1 MVSGFC
7 WRCAVETID
16 GASFCHCCGAP
27 LAAQPQPK
35 TRPISDPSL
44 SQASPEPGL
53 EVALPNLIADRLG
66 TTVRNLL
73 GRFKTTGWRY
83 QGLTDIGCYECD
95 TDYHVF
101 RKPYTTSKG
110 GYEYWA
116 IVCTQCRTC
125 VGIDVMDAKTTR
137 MFREWA
143 SSLTS
148 QKSARGGTKG
158 HGQHQKPHNSDSES
172 EPSHGATHADVGQK
186 GSRPGFSPTDEQIA
200 IIEGAKHDTDIAVE
214 ALAGTGK
221 TTTLKLLADSKVGL
235 TGTYVAFNRSIVDEA
250 RAKFPSRV
258 RCSTAH
264 GLAYQAIGREYASR
278 LQSTQRLS
286 FKQIAAWLE
295 AGAFGFKSSISNHV
309 LDPAQMAQH
318 AQATVRNFC
327 KSIDS
332 EISAKHVKIP
342 VIIGAHSPNAKAFAR
357 AVVPLA
363 KKIWAD
369 LLLDQGFMKFAHDH
383 YLKMWQLGK
392 PTIGSDFILFDEAQ
406 DADPVMLDV
415 VNSQSSSQL
424 IYVGDQ
430 YQAIYEWRGAKNAL
444 SMVNVDEHLWL
455 TQSFRFGPSIAS
467 QANKYLRL
475 LNAPKMVRGFGE
487 IDSDVRELANPDA
500 ILCRTNAGVMSA
512 IMGEQTRNRL
522 VSIIGRPEELIGFAE
537 ACQQLISGVRTG
549 HPELAPF
556 LNWEGVRDFVD
567 EYPDEAQEIRTMVK
581 LVEGFGTQRLI
592 SALHELVPEDQA
604 DVVISTAHRA
614 KGREWND
621 VRLESDF
628 LHTDDMD
635 DEDLRLAY
643 VAITRA
649 KRTLDKTSWETISP
663 RSAEEP
669 STSEPFR
676 FGRKRPALSVK
687 AKPSEE
693 KRKGIVSRIRT
704 SKKPEIDWADR
715 I

>member
-1 MVSGFC
+1 MET
-7 WRCAVETID
+7 VE
-16 GASFCHCCGAP
+16 GASFCHSCGAP
-27 LAAQPQPK
+27 LASLPQPHVP
-35 TRPISDPSL
+35 TRSASSPARDYPIRDQEL
-44 SQASPEPGL
+44 T
-53 EVALPNLIADRLG
+53 LPNLIEG
-66 TTVRNLL
+66 LL
-73 GRFKTTGWRY
+73 GITVSKLIPRFRTTGWRH
-83 QGLTDIGCYECD
+83 QGLTDIGCYDCE

-101 RKPYTTSKG
+101 RKPYTTTKG

-116 IVCTQCRTC
+116 IVCSRCRTC
-125 VGIDVMDAKTTR
+125 VGLDVMDAATTR

-143 SSLTS
+143 DSPRVRNET
-148 QKSARGGTKG
+148 RGGVANRQQRGTRMEPDVVGSLSKNAVEAPVK
-158 HGQHQKPHNSDSES
+158 QKVVRTNL
-172 EPSHGATHADVGQK
+172 
-186 GSRPGFSPTDEQIA
+186 SPTDEQIA

-235 TGTYVAFNRSIVDEA
+235 KGTYVAFNKSIVDEA
-250 RAKFPSRV
+250 KAKFPSSV

-286 FKQIAAWLE
+286 FKQIAEWLE

-327 KSIDS
+327 KSIDP
-332 EISAKHVKIP
+332 EISAQHVKMP
-342 VIIGAHSPNAKAFAR
+342 VIIEAHSPNAKAFAR

-369 LLLDQGFMKFAHDH
+369 LLLQQGFMKFTHDH

-444 SMVNVDEHLWL
+444 SMVHVDEHLWL
-455 TQSFRFGPSIAS
+455 TQSFRFGPAIAAE
-467 QANKYLRL
+467 ANKYLKL
-475 LNAPKMVRGFGE
+475 LNSPKLVKGLGE
-487 IDSDVRELANPDA
+487 IESDVRRLDSPDA

-512 IMGEQTRNRL
+512 IMGEQSRNRS
-522 VSIIGRPEELIGFAE
+522 VSIIGRPEELIGFAD
-537 ACQQLISGVRTG
+537 ACQKLISGGRTG

-592 SALHELVPEDQA
+592 SALHELVSEDRA

-614 KGREWND
+614 KGREWNS
-621 VRLESDF
+621 VRLQGDF
-628 LHTDDMD
+628 LHMDDMD

-669 STSEPFR
+669 STSEPVR

>member
-1 MVSGFC
+1 M
-7 WRCAVETID
+7 
-16 GASFCHCCGAP
+16 
-27 LAAQPQPK
+27 
-35 TRPISDPSL
+35 
-44 SQASPEPGL
+44 
-53 EVALPNLIADRLG
+53 
-66 TTVRNLL
+66 
-73 GRFKTTGWRY
+73 
-83 QGLTDIGCYECD
+83 
-95 TDYHVF
+95 
-101 RKPYTTSKG
+101 
-110 GYEYWA
+110 
-116 IVCTQCRTC
+116 
-125 VGIDVMDAKTTR
+125 R
-137 MFREWA
+137 MFREWSDSLRVRRDSRSAVGNRQPHLEPDVVA
-143 SSLTS
+143 SSSKNAVVAPLT
-148 QKSARGGTKG
+148 QNVVHT
-158 HGQHQKPHNSDSES
+158 NL
-172 EPSHGATHADVGQK
+172 
-186 GSRPGFSPTDEQIA
+186 SPTDEQIA
-200 IIEGAKHDTDIAVE
+200 IIEGARTATDIAVE

-221 TTTLKLLADSKVGL
+221 TSTLKLLADSKVGL
-235 TGTYVAFNRSIVDEA
+235 KGTYVAFNKSIVDEA
-250 RAKFPSRV
+250 KAKFPSSV
-258 RCSTAH
+258 RCNTAH

-278 LQSTQRLS
+278 LQSTQRLN
-286 FKQIAAWLE
+286 FKQIAEWLE

-327 KSIDS
+327 KSIDP
-332 EISAKHVKIP
+332 EISAQHVKMP
-342 VIIGAHSPNAKAFAR
+342 VIIEAHSSNAKAFAR

-369 LLLDQGFMKFAHDH
+369 LLLQQGFMKFTHDH

-444 SMVNVDEHLWL
+444 SMVHVDEHLWL
-455 TQSFRFGPSIAS
+455 TQSFRFGPAIAAE
-467 QANKYLRL
+467 ANKYLKL
-475 LNAPKMVRGFGE
+475 LNSPKLVKGLGE
-487 IDSDVRELANPDA
+487 IESDVGRLDNPDA
-500 ILCRTNAGVMSA
+500 ILCRTNAGVISA
-512 IMGEQTRNRL
+512 IMGEQSRNRS

-537 ACQQLISGVRTG
+537 ACQKLISGGRTG

-592 SALHELVPEDQA
+592 SALHELVSEDRA

-614 KGREWND
+614 KGREWNS
-621 VRLESDF
+621 VRLQGDF

-649 KRTLDKTSWETISP
+649 KSTLDMTSWETISP
-663 RSAEEP
+663 RTAGELSGGEP
-669 STSEPFR
+669 IRTE
-676 FGRKRPALSVK
+676 RKRPALPVK
-687 AKPSEE
+687 ANASEE
-693 KRKGIVSRIRT
+693 RRKGLGSRIRT
-704 SKKPEIDWADR
+704 SKKPEINWADR

>member
-1 MVSGFC
+1 MKQKVV
-7 WRCAVETID
+7 RT
-16 GASFCHCCGAP
+16 
-27 LAAQPQPK
+27 
-35 TRPISDPSL
+35 
-44 SQASPEPGL
+44 
-53 EVALPNLIADRLG
+53 NL
-66 TTVRNLL
+66 
-73 GRFKTTGWRY
+73 
-83 QGLTDIGCYECD
+83 
-95 TDYHVF
+95 
-101 RKPYTTSKG
+101 
-110 GYEYWA
+110 
-116 IVCTQCRTC
+116 
-125 VGIDVMDAKTTR
+125 
-137 MFREWA
+137 
-143 SSLTS
+143 
-148 QKSARGGTKG
+148 
-158 HGQHQKPHNSDSES
+158 
-172 EPSHGATHADVGQK
+172 
-186 GSRPGFSPTDEQIA
+186 SPTEEQIA

-235 TGTYVAFNRSIVDEA
+235 KGTYVAFNKSIVDEA
-250 RAKFPSRV
+250 KSKFPSSV

-264 GLAYQAIGREYASR
+264 GLAYQAIGRDYASR

-286 FKQIAAWLE
+286 FKHIAEWLE

-309 LDPAQMAQH
+309 FEPAQMAQH

-327 KSIDS
+327 KSIDP
-332 EISAKHVKIP
+332 EISAQHVKMP
-342 VIIGAHSPNAKAFAR
+342 VIIGAHSPNAKAFVR

-363 KKIWAD
+363 NKIWAD
-369 LLLDQGFMKFAHDH
+369 LLLQQGFMKFTHDH

-444 SMVNVDEHLWL
+444 SMVHVDEHLWL
-455 TQSFRFGPSIAS
+455 TQSFRFGRAIAAE
-467 QANKYLRL
+467 ANKYLKL
-475 LNAPKMVRGFGE
+475 LNSPKPVKGLGK
-487 IDSDVRELANPDA
+487 IDSHVRRLDNPDA
-500 ILCRTNAGVMSA
+500 ILCRTNAGVISA
-512 IMGEQTRNRL
+512 IMGEQSRNRS

-537 ACQQLISGVRTG
+537 ACQKLISGGRTG

-592 SALHELVPEDQA
+592 SSLHELVSEDRA

-614 KGREWND
+614 KGREWNN
-621 VRLESDF
+621 VRLQGDF

-663 RSAEEP
+663 RSAGESSSSEP
-669 STSEPFR
+669 SRS
-676 FGRKRPALSVK
+676 GKKRPALSVK

-693 KRKGIVSRIRT
+693 KRKGIASRIRT

>member
-1 MVSGFC
+1 MEPDVLHRLSKN
-7 WRCAVETID
+7 AVE
-16 GASFCHCCGAP
+16 AP
-27 LAAQPQPK
+27 VKQQVVR
-35 TRPISDPSL
+35 T
-44 SQASPEPGL
+44 
-53 EVALPNLIADRLG
+53 NL
-66 TTVRNLL
+66 
-73 GRFKTTGWRY
+73 
-83 QGLTDIGCYECD
+83 
-95 TDYHVF
+95 
-101 RKPYTTSKG
+101 
-110 GYEYWA
+110 
-116 IVCTQCRTC
+116 
-125 VGIDVMDAKTTR
+125 
-137 MFREWA
+137 
-143 SSLTS
+143 
-148 QKSARGGTKG
+148 
-158 HGQHQKPHNSDSES
+158 
-172 EPSHGATHADVGQK
+172 
-186 GSRPGFSPTDEQIA
+186 SPTDEQIA
-200 IIEGAKHDTDIAVE
+200 IIEGAKNATDIAVE

-235 TGTYVAFNRSIVDEA
+235 KGTYVAFNKSIVDEA
-250 RAKFPSRV
+250 KAKFPSSV

-286 FKQIAAWLE
+286 FKQIAEWLE

-309 LDPAQMAQH
+309 LDPAQIAQH

-327 KSIDS
+327 KSVDP
-332 EISAKHVKIP
+332 EISVQHVKMP
-342 VIIGAHSPNAKAFAR
+342 VIIEAHSPNAKAFAR

-369 LLLDQGFMKFAHDH
+369 LLLQQGFMKFNHDH

-444 SMVNVDEHLWL
+444 SMVYVDDHLWL
-455 TQSFRFGPSIAS
+455 TQSFRFGPAIATE
-467 QANKYLRL
+467 ANKYLKL
-475 LNAPKMVRGFGE
+475 LNSPKLVKGLGE
-487 IDSDVRELANPDA
+487 IESDVRRLDNPDA

-512 IMGEQTRNRL
+512 IMGEQSRNRS

-537 ACQQLISGVRTG
+537 ACQKLISGGRTG

-592 SALHELVPEDQA
+592 SALHELVSEDRA

-614 KGREWND
+614 KGREWNN
-621 VRLESDF
+621 VRLQGDF

-649 KRTLDKTSWETISP
+649 KRTLDKMSWETISP
-663 RSAEEP
+663 RSAGEP
-669 STSEPFR
+669 SSSEPIR
-676 FGRKRPALSVK
+676 SGKKRPALSVK